1 MLDAV
6 VYVGVVFVCIL
17 FYASSTS
24 GDKVVKHLVQCK
36 LEVIYPA
43 AGAVVVEGQVC
54 YCEIWGSSSAAAVPA
69 MVSATNQLSSKQGS
83 E

>member
-24 GDKVVKHLVQCK
+24 GDKVVKHLV
-36 LEVIYPA
+36 
-43 AGAVVVEGQVC
+43 
-54 YCEIWGSSSAAAVPA
+54 
-69 MVSATNQLSSKQGS
+69 
-83 E
+83 